1 MTELSASV
9 KPAWTAKLAIPKLY
23 LLTNDD
29 EFELLMIKL
38 EAALATG
45 AIELLQ
51 IRRKKVLASA
61 DGAAKLY
68 QEAQQIVALAK
79 KHQVAVVINDD
90 VELARKLGVG
100 VHLGQ
105 GDGSIIEAKRQ
116 LGDNQV
122 IGRTCHDKVELVL
135 EAQAEGATYA
145 AMGAIFS
152 SRTKPN
158 AKTVSRAHLLAGCE
172 QAIDICVIGGL
183 SVENIQQLRGLP
195 ISYIAV
201 VGDIMDLSIDK
212 IASRCQQWQQA
223 LSSWYEVGLDNS

>member
-1 MTELSASV
+1 MTELSAAV
-9 KPAWTAKLAIPKLY
+9 KPVSTAKLAIPKLY

-29 EFELLMIKL
+29 EFELLMVKL

-51 IRRKKVLASA
+51 IRRKKVLALA

-116 LGDNQV
+116 LGDKQV
-122 IGRTCHDKVELVL
+122 IGRTCHDKVDLVL

-158 AKTVSRAHLLAGCE
+158 AKTASRTHLLAGCK

-183 SVENIQQLRGLP
+183 SVENIQQLQGLP

-201 VGDIMDLSIDK
+201 VGDIMDLSIDR

-223 LSSWYEVGLDNS
+223 LSSWH